1 MAVLET
7 IRVKLGILITVLIA
21 VALLSF
27 IIDPTTLQSVSSS
40 MSSKYDVGEIDGKSI
55 SYNDFQADIE
65 KFTAINEIISGS
77 SVSNEQ
83 QQIAVRN
90 AAWQSLVDK
99 YLFIKNAQ
107 AAGINVGDEE
117 MVKLLSG
124 EIDSPV
130 FTQNPAFFDENGRFS
145 KSRVLEFVNYIES
158 DQTGRLKLYWDY
170 LQESAESQQY
180 YSKYMCLCAQSNVI
194 NPLMLT
200 ERIAENNNTFDLEFV
215 MVPFG
220 YAKDSTIVVSDKEIK
235 NYYESHKKFY
245 KQKASRD
252 IEYVVFEVVPSAE
265 DVAAANQSLI
275 DVYDEFA
282 SSTNMKSFLM
292 ANSDRQYD
300 DRWYK
305 EGELRSVAKE
315 INDFAFGG
323 KQPVSDVISKDN
335 VFYAARVMD
344 TAMVPDSVYVRHI
357 LLQGTDV
364 TKADSLINVL
374 KSRKNTFAAVAEE
387 YSADNNQNV
396 PERGDIGWMTQTY
409 MIPGFESVLTAK
421 VGEISV
427 LNTQYGKHIVEVTK
441 RTAPIEKK
449 KVAILEKGA
458 VASRETINT
467 YYSQANDLAIKS
479 AGKYENF
486 RNAVQEGGLYA
497 HPVKKMLEGA
507 DRLGSIENAKEV
519 SRWAFENKVGKVSN
533 IITVNNNYFVIAAVT
548 GIHKEGYADISE
560 VSASISNILYSEKA
574 GQKKA
579 EEIAEKING
588 LSDMNA
594 IAEALS
600 TTVSTKEGV
609 AFSSMTSQG
618 LDPKFIGAASVAQD
632 GVICGPVAGNIGVYV
647 YKVTGRDTGAFYTE
661 DDAKAREA
669 QLAQYSAQMI
679 VPTMMDD
686 AEVVDNRAR
695 FF

>member
-170 LQESAESQQY
+170 LQESAKTQQY
-180 YSKYMCLCAQSNVI
+180 YSKYMSLFAQSNVI

-600 TTVSTKEGV
+600 TTVSKKEGV

-647 YKVTGRDTGAFYTE
+647 YRVTGRDTGAFYTE
-661 DDAKAREA
+661 DDAKARES

-686 AEVVDNRAR
+686 ADVVDNRAR